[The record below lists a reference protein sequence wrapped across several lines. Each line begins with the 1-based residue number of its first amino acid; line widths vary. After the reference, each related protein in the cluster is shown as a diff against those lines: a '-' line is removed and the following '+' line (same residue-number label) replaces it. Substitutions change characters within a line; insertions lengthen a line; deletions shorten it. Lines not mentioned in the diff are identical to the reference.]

1 MGNVKVHGAGVTG
14 VAILGGVLNQTPP
27 TYAVSCSEDTNI
39 CITDV
44 VAGYVSVTFR
54 GSCGPLSALSVAADQ
69 VRMSRSCHS
78 VAAIARVV
86 G

>member
-1 MGNVKVHGAGVTG
+1 MGHLKVHGAEVTG
-14 VAILGGVLNQTPP
+14 VAILGGGLGQTHP

-69 VRMSRSCHS
+69 VRMSRCCPSA
-78 VAAIARVV
+78 AAIARVV
-86 G
+86 C